1 MQYRLRLAAMWA
13 TTVLSATLVG
23 LLLGLIVFAPF
34 VCAVI
39 GAAFGIGYWA
49 FACWA
54 ADRFPLDAYDA
65 QMVDASTSPNLYKA
79 VAKLSTEAGI
89 ETPLL
94 YSLPYGPANAFV
106 VARTDRSSA
115 IVLSNALMKSLDH
128 DEVRSILALM
138 VARIAES
145 DAAACS
151 IASTLAGIPFYCI
164 CHPSFRGLIRDK
176 IKVDPASGLTWLEK
190 ALISLYTPM
199 TMLTLR
205 IAFDA
210 TLLKRADATAVRLTG
225 ASSTFA
231 SALTKIEREK
241 PNEWWGNTAF
251 NPATGILFAVSP
263 LVYTDSMAS
272 TNPYLLKSQ
281 QAFTASMPTVETR
294 LATLMM
300 GEPEAPPTAVP
311 A

>member
-1 MQYRLRLAAMWA
+1 MQYRLRMAAMWA
-13 TTVLSATLVG
+13 TTVLSSALVG
-23 LLLGLIVFAPF
+23 MLLGLIVFAPL

-39 GAAFGIGYWA
+39 GAMFGFAYWL

-79 VAKLSTEAGI
+79 VAKLAKDADI

-138 VARIAES
+138 IARIAES

-164 CHPSFRGLIRDK
+164 CHPSLRGLIRDK

-190 ALISLYTPM
+190 GLISIYTPM
-199 TMLTLR
+199 ALLTLR
-205 IAFDA
+205 LAFDS
-210 TLLKRADATAVRLTG
+210 TQLKKADTMAVNLVG
-225 ASSTFA
+225 SSSTLA

-263 LVYTDSMAS
+263 LVYTDAMPS
-272 TNPYLLKSQ
+272 TDPYLIKSQ
-281 QAFTASMPTVETR
+281 QAFTASMPVVEER
-294 LATLMM
+294 LAILM
-300 GEPEAPPTAVP
+300 GAEPVAPRTAVP

>member
-13 TTVLSATLVG
+13 TTVLSSAFVG

-39 GAAFGIGYWA
+39 GAAFGLAYWV

-79 VAKLSTEAGI
+79 VAKLAKDAGI

-115 IVLSNALMKSLDH
+115 IVLSNALMRTLDH

-164 CHPSFRGLIRDK
+164 CHPSFRGLVRDK
-176 IKVDPASGLTWLEK
+176 LKVDPSSGLTWLEK
-190 ALISLYTPM
+190 MLISMYTPM
-199 TMLTLR
+199 ALVTLR

-210 TLLKRADATAVRLTG
+210 TLLKKADAMAVRLVG
-225 ASSTFA
+225 ASSTLA
-231 SALTKIEREK
+231 SALTKIDREK

-251 NPATGILFAVSP
+251 NPATGILFAVCP
-263 LVYTDSMAS
+263 IVDTDAMPSAD
-272 TNPYLLKSQ
+272 PYLVNSQ
-281 QAFTASMPTVETR
+281 RAFTTSMPSVEER
-294 LATLMM
+294 LAILML
-300 GEPEAPPTAVP
+300 GEPEAPRTPVP